1 MGGADAADA
10 ARTAALS
17 DALQA
22 GRPLYRDAPAAK
34 ELLTQHTQEAIAAGV
49 FGVPSYAVDDRVFWG
64 LDALPMLRAYLE
76 DDPSLNAAKWR
87 AVAEVPYGIAR
98 RKAP

>member
-1 MGGADAADA
+1 M
-10 ARTAALS
+10 
-17 DALQA
+17 
-22 GRPLYRDAPAAK
+22 DAPAAK

-76 DDPSLNAAKWR
+76 DDPSLAAAQWQ
-87 AVAEVPYGIAR
+87 AVADYLDALGQQMERIPAATAAAEPSSGLDEPAEM
-98 RKAP
+98 AA